1 MLIHWRPNLQDKPT
15 KVCLLDWQFSRP
27 ASPADDF
34 VMYICSSTEKQLR
47 DEYYKDLL
55 GIYYDSL
62 ADIVRRCESDPEKLF
77 TYEDLEAQLAPF
89 GIYGVMEAPLTVSL
103 MVADFSSNADK
114 DTNEENLGNKDKEE
128 GHMTSFDPRTEDKYK
143 QRLSDVLEDAR
154 KYGWT
159 TQFK

>member
-1 MLIHWRPNLQDKPT
+1 
-15 KVCLLDWQFSRP
+15 
-27 ASPADDF
+27 
-34 VMYICSSTEKQLR
+34 MYLCSSTEKQLR

-89 GIYGVMEAPLTVSL
+89 GVYGVMEAPLTVSL

-114 DTNEENLGNKDKEE
+114 DTKEEEIEGKDSE
-128 GHMTSFDPRTEDKYK
+128 GHMTPFNPRTEELYK
-143 QRLSDVLEDAR
+143 QRLTDVLADAR

-159 TQFK
+159 TQFE